1 MRRFGAVDWSC
12 DSECDERLRM
22 WRARARSP
30 GRDLEFTI
38 GSTLMVSI
46 YTPCQPLPN

>member
-1 MRRFGAVDWSC
+1 MWQCGAVDWSY
-12 DSECDERLRM
+12 DSERIERGLDPT
-22 WRARARSP
+22 AETNN
-30 GRDLEFTI
+30 LQL